1 MNYRGSVGDI
11 GREVVDGGDYAG
23 GVEVPL
29 GEEAV
34 GGEIAMEGAGG
45 DSIKIG
51 DVGAGDG
58 TEAIE
63 IEMSVAGFEGIEGPF
78 DESDVSREGFF
89 ALEEFEGAADFAIAV
104 FGEDAG
110 HVRVKIGRFIANAD
124 DGHGEADHG
133 VSIEGTEDLA
143 AGLIGD
149 DEGDV
154 GFGFEVGFAPDGAL
168 ELDAAVEVWEGGAFA
183 DLDLRGH
190 GEFADDSL
198 QGTAGRREAGGDI
211 CLDLTMRS
219 FTRGRR
225 GFRMTG
231 VEERLG
237 PASGDWL
244 RTKRGE
250 RIYRRGSRGTAE
262 LTEVSGRRA
271 IIL

>member
-1 MNYRGSVGDI
+1 MDYRGSVGDI

-183 DLDLRGH
+183 DLDLSGH

-198 QGTAGRREAGGDI
+198 QGTAGRREAGGI
-211 CLDLTMRS
+211 
-219 FTRGRR
+219 F
-225 GFRMTG
+225 
-231 VEERLG
+231 
-237 PASGDWL
+237 AW
-244 RTKRGE
+244 
-250 RIYRRGSRGTAE
+250 I
-262 LTEVSGRRA
+262 
-271 IIL
+271 